1 MKLCSKCG
9 MPLNDDVIFCSNC
22 GTKYTE
28 LNDIQNTLIKKDI
41 SKKLSTVSILWLILG
56 IVYILVFICK
66 VLTFVSHCIIYE
78 NIGITDILY
87 MLLYRMIPYA
97 LNIILAVMCI
107 KFSVKAK
114 DGKSTINQNKYLS
127 FNKLLGVAYTFLFI
141 YDLYEILRGRW
152 YIWPYLINSFVILFL
167 TAIIVT
173 IINLIIRLR
182 ANTKIKKY
190 KELFATEVNHKHHS
204 TQQST
209 EQIEKIIKHSCSQ
222 CGHTFNV
229 KYKTSENQG
238 KTLTLSVL
246 CPKCKVKE
254 IIKTNNGKV

>member
-9 MPLNDDVIFCSNC
+9 TPLNDDVIFCSNC

-41 SKKLSTVSILWLILG
+41 SKKLSIVSALWLILG
-56 IVYILVFICK
+56 IIYILVFICK

-107 KFSVKAK
+107 RFSVTVK
-114 DGKSTINQNKYLS
+114 DGKSKINQNEYLS
-127 FNKLLGVAYTFLFI
+127 FNKFLVFAYTFLFI
-141 YDLYEILRGRW
+141 YDLYEILRGWW
-152 YIWPYLINSFVILFL
+152 YIWPYLINLFIILFL
-167 TAIIVT
+167 STIIIT
-173 IINLIIRLR
+173 IINLIIRLMV
-182 ANTKIKKY
+182 NTKIKKY
-190 KELFATEVNHKHHS
+190 KDLFTITEFNHKYGKTKHP
-204 TQQST
+204 TA
-209 EQIEKIIKHSCSQ
+209 QIEKIIKHSCSQ

-229 KYKTSENQG
+229 KYKTSGSPG

-254 IIKTNNGKV
+254 IIKTK